1 MERKRR
7 KKKKSRAKKIIVSI
21 LVVLAIFI
29 LIVAA
34 IIVYKLTALNS
45 SINNPLDRKHSEL
58 RDKPLKDGEPISIAL
73 FGIDSNE
80 ERASENGGQRS
91 DSIVLLSINP
101 KDKKTEM
108 ISVPRDTHAE
118 IVGKDTEEKINH
130 AYAYGGPDMAVKS
143 VEKLMNVPIDHYAA
157 INMDGVS
164 TLIDELNGVDV
175 TSNATFNVKNYS
187 FEKGKKYHMDGKEA
201 LAFMRSR
208 KEAGAGG
215 DEGRQARQQLVI
227 EAVAK
232 KSMNPG
238 SIPKINSIFNAVE
251 DNVKTDLSLTEL
263 NGIRSDYKAAQKNV
277 NRHTLKGENTLG
289 YDGLYYFYPGD
300 NEQTIK
306 DYRDNLNLK

>member
-1 MERKRR
+1 MERR
-7 KKKKSRAKKIIVSI
+7 KKKKSTVKRVILTVLII
-21 LVVLAIFI
+21 LALLIIIAAAFIF
-29 LIVAA
+29 
-34 IIVYKLTALNS
+34 YKLTSLNS
-45 SINNPLDRKHSEL
+45 SINDPLDRKHSEL
-58 RDKPLKDGEPISIAL
+58 RDGPIKKGEPISIAL
-73 FGIDSNE
+73 FGIDSDE
-80 ERASENGGQRS
+80 VRDSEHGGQRS

-143 VEKLMNVPIDHYAA
+143 VEKLMDVPIDHYAA

-164 TLIDELNGVDV
+164 TLIDEVNGVDV
-175 TSNATFNVKNYS
+175 VSNATFNVRDYT

-232 KSMNPG
+232 KSMNPS

-251 DNVKTDLSLTEL
+251 DNVKTDLSLTDL
-263 NGIRSDYKAAQKNV
+263 NGIRSDYKSAQKNV

-289 YDGLYYFYPGD
+289 DDGLYYFYPSNND
-300 NEQTIK
+300 QIVK

>member
-1 MERKRR
+1 MKN
-7 KKKKSRAKKIIVSI
+7 KKKSVTKKIVITIIVI
-21 LVVLAIFI
+21 LAI
-29 LIVAA
+29 LIVLAA
-34 IIVYKLTALNS
+34 AFIFYKLTVLNS

-58 RDKPLKDGEPISIAL
+58 RDKPLKKDEPISIAL
-73 FGIDSNE
+73 FGIDSDE
-80 ERASENGGQRS
+80 VRASENGGQRS

-101 KDKKTEM
+101 KDKKTQM
-108 ISVPRDTHAE
+108 ISVPRDTHAK
-118 IVGKDTEEKINH
+118 IVGKGTEEKINH

-143 VEKLMNVPIDHYAA
+143 VEKLMDVPIDHYAA

-175 TSNATFNVKNYS
+175 VSNADFKVRDYS
-187 FEKGKKYHMDGKEA
+187 FEKGKKYHMVGKEA

-215 DEGRQARQQLVI
+215 DEGRQVRQQLVI

-232 KSMNPG
+232 KSINPS

-263 NGIRSDYKAAQKNV
+263 NDIRFDYKSAQKNV
-277 NRHTLKGENTLG
+277 KRHTLNGENKLG
-289 YDGLYYFYPGD
+289 DDGLYYFVPSD
-300 NEQTIK
+300 NEQIRE

>member
-1 MERKRR
+1 MERRR
-7 KKKKSRAKKIIVSI
+7 KRKNKTTAKKVILTIIIILGI
-21 LVVLAIFI
+21 LVILAAGFIF
-29 LIVAA
+29 
-34 IIVYKLTALNS
+34 YKLTTLNS

-73 FGIDSNE
+73 FGIDSDE
-80 ERASENGGQRS
+80 VRDSEQGGQRS

-108 ISVPRDTHAE
+108 ISVPRDTHAK
-118 IVGKDTEEKINH
+118 IVGKGTEEKINH

-143 VEKLMNVPIDHYAA
+143 VEKLMDVPIDHYAA

-164 TLIDELNGVDV
+164 RIINEINGVDV
-175 TSNATFNVKNYS
+175 VSNANFKVKGYI
-187 FEKGKKYHMDGKEA
+187 FEKGKNYDMDGKEA

-215 DEGRQARQQLVI
+215 DEGRQTRQQLVI

-232 KSMNPG
+232 KSINPS
-238 SIPKINSIFNAVE
+238 SIPKINTIFNAVE

-263 NGIRSDYKAAQKNV
+263 NGIRSDYKAAQKYI
-277 NRHTLKGENTLG
+277 NRHTLKGENTVG
-289 YDGLYYFYPGD
+289 DDGLYYFYPGD

-306 DYRDNLNLK
+306 AYKDNLNIK

>member
-1 MERKRR
+1 MKRKR
-7 KKKKSRAKKIIVSI
+7 KKKKSLTKKIVVTVII
-21 LVVLAIFI
+21 VLAILVI
-29 LIVAA
+29 LVAA
-34 IIVYKLTALNS
+34 FIFYKLFSLNNT
-45 SINNPLDRKHSEL
+45 INNPLDREHSEL
-58 RDKPLKDGEPISIAL
+58 RDKPREKGDPISIVL
-73 FGIDSNE
+73 FGIDDDE
-80 ERASENGGQRS
+80 VRKQENGGQRS

-143 VEKLMNVPIDHYAA
+143 VEKLMDVPIDHYAS

-164 TLIDELNGVDV
+164 RLIDEINGVDV
-175 TSNATFNVKNYS
+175 VSNSDFKVRDYV
-187 FEKGKKYHMDGKEA
+187 FEKGKKLHMNGDEA

-232 KSMNPG
+232 KSLKPS
-238 SIPKINSIFNAVE
+238 SIPKINTIFDAVE
-251 DNVKTDLSLTEL
+251 DNIMTNLSLTEL
-263 NGIRSDYKAAQKNV
+263 NDIRSDYQSAQETV
-277 NRHTLKGENTLG
+277 NRHTLKGENTMG
-289 YDGLYYFYPGD
+289 DDGLYYFYLGD
-300 NEQTIK
+300 NEKIIK
-306 DYRDNLNLK
+306 DYKDNLK

>member
-1 MERKRR
+1 MK
-7 KKKKSRAKKIIVSI
+7 KKKKSLAKKIVVTII
-21 LVVLAIFI
+21 IVLALLIILAAGFIF
-29 LIVAA
+29 
-34 IIVYKLTALNS
+34 YKLTTLNS

-58 RDKPLKDGEPISIAL
+58 RDKPLKDGEPISVAL
-73 FGIDSNE
+73 FGIDSDE
-80 ERASENGGQRS
+80 VRDSEQGGQRS

-108 ISVPRDTHAE
+108 ISVPRDTHAK
-118 IVGKDTEEKINH
+118 IVGKGTEEKINH
-130 AYAYGGPDMAVKS
+130 AYAYGGPDMAVQS
-143 VEKLMNVPIDHYAA
+143 VEKLMDVPIDHYAS

-164 TLIDELNGVDV
+164 TLIDEVNGVDV
-175 TSNATFNVKNYS
+175 ISNASFKVRDYTFKQ
-187 FEKGKKYHMDGKEA
+187 GKKQHMDGKEA

-232 KSMNPG
+232 KSINPS
-238 SIPKINSIFNAVE
+238 SIPKINTIFNAVE

-263 NGIRSDYKAAQKNV
+263 NGIRSDYKAAQKNI
-277 NRHTLKGENTLG
+277 NRHTLKGENTIG
-289 YDGLYYFYPGD
+289 DDGLYYFYPGD

-306 DYRDNLNLK
+306 DYKDNLNLK

>member
-1 MERKRR
+1 MKNE
-7 KKKKSRAKKIIVSI
+7 KKSVTKKIVITIIVI
-21 LVVLAIFI
+21 LAI
-29 LIVAA
+29 LIVLAA
-34 IIVYKLTALNS
+34 AFIFYKLTVLNS

-58 RDKPLKDGEPISIAL
+58 RNKPLKKDEPISIAL
-73 FGIDSNE
+73 FGIDSDE
-80 ERASENGGQRS
+80 VRASENGGQRS

-108 ISVPRDTHAE
+108 ISVPRDTHAK
-118 IVGKDTEEKINH
+118 IVGKGTEEKINH

-143 VEKLMNVPIDHYAA
+143 VEKLMDVPIDHYAA

-164 TLIDELNGVDV
+164 ILIDELNGVDV
-175 TSNATFNVKNYS
+175 VSNADFKVRDYS

-215 DEGRQARQQLVI
+215 DEGRQVRQQLVI

-232 KSMNPG
+232 KSINPS

-251 DNVKTDLSLTEL
+251 DNIKTDLSLTEL
-263 NGIRSDYKAAQKNV
+263 NGIRSDYKSAQKNV
-277 NRHTLKGENTLG
+277 KRHTLNGENTLG
-289 YDGLYYFYPGD
+289 DDGLYYFVPSD
-300 NEQTIK
+300 NEQIRK

>member
-21 LVVLAIFI
+21 LFVLAILI
-29 LIVAA
+29 LIIAA

-45 SINNPLDRKHSEL
+45 SINDPLDRKHSEL
-58 RDKPLKDGEPISIAL
+58 RDQPLKDGEPISIAL

-80 ERASENGGQRS
+80 ERALENDGQRS

-108 ISVPRDTHAE
+108 ISVPRDTHAK
-118 IVGKDTEEKINH
+118 IVGKGIEEKINH

-164 TLIDELNGVDV
+164 TLIDEVNGVDV
-175 TSNATFNVKNYS
+175 VSNADFKVRNYTFS
-187 FEKGKKYHMDGKEA
+187 KGQKYHMDGKEA

-232 KSMNPG
+232 KSMNPS
-238 SIPKINSIFNAVE
+238 SIPKINSIFDAVE
-251 DNVKTDLSLTEL
+251 NNVKTDLSLTEL
-263 NGIRSDYKAAQKNV
+263 NSIRSDYKAAQKNV
-277 NRHTLKGENTLG
+277 NRHTLKGENSLG
-289 YDGLYYFYPGD
+289 DDGLYYFYLGD
-300 NEQTIK
+300 NEDTIQA
-306 DYRDNLNLK
+306 YRDNLDLK

>member
-1 MERKRR
+1 MKNE
-7 KKKKSRAKKIIVSI
+7 KKSVTKKIVITIIVI
-21 LVVLAIFI
+21 LAI
-29 LIVAA
+29 LIVLAA
-34 IIVYKLTALNS
+34 AFIFYKLTVLNS

-58 RDKPLKDGEPISIAL
+58 RNKPLKKDESISIAL
-73 FGIDSNE
+73 FGIDSDE
-80 ERASENGGQRS
+80 VRASENGGQRS

-108 ISVPRDTHAE
+108 ISVPRDTHAK
-118 IVGKDTEEKINH
+118 IVGKGTEEKINH
-130 AYAYGGPDMAVKS
+130 AYAYGGPDMSVKS
-143 VEKLMNVPIDHYAA
+143 VEKLMDVPIDHYAA

-175 TSNATFNVKNYS
+175 VSNADFKVRDYS
-187 FEKGKKYHMDGKEA
+187 FEKGKKYHMVGKEA

-215 DEGRQARQQLVI
+215 DEGRQVRQQLVI

-232 KSMNPG
+232 KSINPS

-263 NGIRSDYKAAQKNV
+263 NDIRSDYKSAQKNV
-277 NRHTLKGENTLG
+277 KRHTLNGENKLG
-289 YDGLYYFYPGD
+289 DDGLYYFVPSD
-300 NEQTIK
+300 NEQIRE

>member
-1 MERKRR
+1 MLT
-7 KKKKSRAKKIIVSI
+7 IIIILGI
-21 LVVLAIFI
+21 LVILAAGFIF
-29 LIVAA
+29 
-34 IIVYKLTALNS
+34 YKLITLNS

-73 FGIDSNE
+73 FGIDSDE
-80 ERASENGGQRS
+80 VRDSEQGGQRS

-108 ISVPRDTHAE
+108 ISVPRDTHAK

-164 TLIDELNGVDV
+164 TLINEVNGVDV
-175 TSNATFNVKNYS
+175 VSNGDFTKSNYTFT
-187 FEKGKKYHMDGKEA
+187 KGQKYHMNGKEA

-232 KSMNPG
+232 KSINPS
-238 SIPKINSIFNAVE
+238 SIPKINTIFNAVE
-251 DNVKTDLSLTEL
+251 ENVKTDLSLTEL
-263 NGIRSDYKAAQKNV
+263 NGIRSDYKAAQKNI
-277 NRHTLKGENTLG
+277 NRHILKGENTIG
-289 YDGLYYFYPGD
+289 DDGLYYFYPGD

-306 DYRDNLNLK
+306 DYKDNLNLK

>member
-1 MERKRR
+1 MKN
-7 KKKKSRAKKIIVSI
+7 KKKSVTKKIVITIIVI
-21 LVVLAIFI
+21 LAI
-29 LIVAA
+29 LIVLAA
-34 IIVYKLTALNS
+34 AFIFYKLTVLNS

-58 RDKPLKDGEPISIAL
+58 RDKPLKKDEPISIAL
-73 FGIDSNE
+73 FGIDSDE
-80 ERASENGGQRS
+80 VRASENGGQRS

-101 KDKKTEM
+101 KDKKTQM
-108 ISVPRDTHAE
+108 ISVPRDTHAK
-118 IVGKDTEEKINH
+118 IVGKGTEEKINH

-143 VEKLMNVPIDHYAA
+143 VEKLMDVPIDHYAA

-175 TSNATFNVKNYS
+175 VSNADFKVRDYS
-187 FEKGKKYHMDGKEA
+187 FEKGKKYHMVGKEA

-215 DEGRQARQQLVI
+215 DEGRQVRQQLVI

-232 KSMNPG
+232 KSINPS

-263 NGIRSDYKAAQKNV
+263 NDIRSDYKSAQKNV
-277 NRHTLKGENTLG
+277 KRHTLNGENKLG
-289 YDGLYYFYPGD
+289 DDGLYYFVPSD
-300 NEQTIK
+300 NEQIRE

>member
-1 MERKRR
+1 MKN
-7 KKKKSRAKKIIVSI
+7 KKKSVTKKIVITIIVI
-21 LVVLAIFI
+21 LAI
-29 LIVAA
+29 LIVLAA
-34 IIVYKLTALNS
+34 AFIFYKFTVLNS

-58 RDKPLKDGEPISIAL
+58 RDKPLKKDEPISIAL
-73 FGIDSNE
+73 FGIDSDE
-80 ERASENGGQRS
+80 VRASENGGQRS

-108 ISVPRDTHAE
+108 ISVPRDTHAK
-118 IVGKDTEEKINH
+118 IVGKGTEEKINH

-143 VEKLMNVPIDHYAA
+143 VEKLMDVPIDHYAA

-175 TSNATFNVKNYS
+175 VSNADFKVRDYS
-187 FEKGKKYHMDGKEA
+187 FEKGKKYHMVGKEA

-215 DEGRQARQQLVI
+215 DEGRQVRQQLVI

-232 KSMNPG
+232 KSINPS

-263 NGIRSDYKAAQKNV
+263 NDIRSDYKSAQKNV
-277 NRHTLKGENTLG
+277 KRHTLNGENKLG
-289 YDGLYYFYPGD
+289 DDGLYYFVPSD
-300 NEQTIK
+300 NEQIRK

>member
-1 MERKRR
+1 MERRR
-7 KKKKSRAKKIIVSI
+7 KKRKKSNAKKVMYTI
-21 LVVLAIFI
+21 LIVLAIFI
-29 LIVAA
+29 IFVIALIF
-34 IIVYKLTALNS
+34 YKLTALNN

-73 FGIDSNE
+73 FGIDSDE
-80 ERASENGGQRS
+80 VRASENGGQRS

-108 ISVPRDTHAE
+108 ISVPRDTHAK
-118 IVGKDTEEKINH
+118 IVGKGTEEKINH

-175 TSNATFNVKNYS
+175 TSNATFDVKNYS

-289 YDGLYYFYPGD
+289 DDGLYYFYPGD

>member
-1 MERKRR
+1 MKN
-7 KKKKSRAKKIIVSI
+7 KKKSVTKKIVITIIVI
-21 LVVLAIFI
+21 LAI
-29 LIVAA
+29 LIVLAA
-34 IIVYKLTALNS
+34 AFIFYKLTVLNS

-58 RDKPLKDGEPISIAL
+58 RDKPLKKDEPISIAL
-73 FGIDSNE
+73 FGIDSDE
-80 ERASENGGQRS
+80 VRASENGGQRS

-101 KDKKTEM
+101 KDKKTQM
-108 ISVPRDTHAE
+108 ISVPRDTHAK
-118 IVGKDTEEKINH
+118 IVGKGTEEKINH

-143 VEKLMNVPIDHYAA
+143 VENLMDVPIDHYAA

-175 TSNATFNVKNYS
+175 VSNADFKVRDYS
-187 FEKGKKYHMDGKEA
+187 FEKGKKYHMVGKKA

-215 DEGRQARQQLVI
+215 DEGRQVRQQLVI

-232 KSMNPG
+232 KSINPS

-263 NGIRSDYKAAQKNV
+263 NDIRSDYKSAQKNV
-277 NRHTLKGENTLG
+277 KRHTLNGENKLG
-289 YDGLYYFYPGD
+289 DDGLYYFVPSD
-300 NEQTIK
+300 NEQIRE

>member
-1 MERKRR
+1 MKNE
-7 KKKKSRAKKIIVSI
+7 KKSVTKKIVITIIVI
-21 LVVLAIFI
+21 LAI
-29 LIVAA
+29 LIVLAA
-34 IIVYKLTALNS
+34 AFIFYKLTVLNS

-58 RDKPLKDGEPISIAL
+58 RNKPLKKDESISIAL
-73 FGIDSNE
+73 FGIDSDE
-80 ERASENGGQRS
+80 VRASENGGQRS

-108 ISVPRDTHAE
+108 ISVPRDTHAK
-118 IVGKDTEEKINH
+118 IVGKGTEEKINH

-143 VEKLMNVPIDHYAA
+143 VEKLMDVPIDHYAA

-175 TSNATFNVKNYS
+175 VSNADFKVRDYS
-187 FEKGKKYHMDGKEA
+187 FEKGKKYHMVGKEA

-215 DEGRQARQQLVI
+215 DEGRQVRQQLVI

-232 KSMNPG
+232 KSINPS

-251 DNVKTDLSLTEL
+251 DNVKTDLSLNEL
-263 NGIRSDYKAAQKNV
+263 NDIRSDYKSAQKNV
-277 NRHTLKGENTLG
+277 KRHTLNGENKLG
-289 YDGLYYFYPGD
+289 DDGLYYFVPSD
-300 NEQTIK
+300 NEQIRE

>member
-1 MERKRR
+1 MERRKR
-7 KKKKSRAKKIIVSI
+7 KNKTTAKKVILTIIIILGI
-21 LVVLAIFI
+21 LVILAAGFIF
-29 LIVAA
+29 
-34 IIVYKLTALNS
+34 YKLTTLNS

-73 FGIDSNE
+73 FGIDSDE
-80 ERASENGGQRS
+80 VRDSEQGGQRS

-108 ISVPRDTHAE
+108 ISVPRDTHAK
-118 IVGKDTEEKINH
+118 IVGKGTEEKINH

-143 VEKLMNVPIDHYAA
+143 VEKLMDVPIDHYAA

-164 TLIDELNGVDV
+164 KIINEINGVDV
-175 TSNATFNVKNYS
+175 VSNANFKVKGYI
-187 FEKGKKYHMDGKEA
+187 FEKGKNYDMDGKEA

-215 DEGRQARQQLVI
+215 DEGRQTRQQLVI

-232 KSMNPG
+232 KSINPS
-238 SIPKINSIFNAVE
+238 SIPKINTIFNAVE

-263 NGIRSDYKAAQKNV
+263 NGIRSDYKAAQKYI
-277 NRHTLKGENTLG
+277 NRHTLKGENTVG
-289 YDGLYYFYPGD
+289 DDGLYYFYPGD

-306 DYRDNLNLK
+306 AYKDNLNIK

>member
-1 MERKRR
+1 MKRKR
-7 KKKKSRAKKIIVSI
+7 KKKTSLIKKVVVTVII
-21 LVVLAIFI
+21 VLAILVI
-29 LIVAA
+29 LVAA
-34 IIVYKLTALNS
+34 FIFYKFFSLNN
-45 SINNPLDRKHSEL
+45 SINNPLDREHSEL
-58 RDKPLKDGEPISIAL
+58 RDKPREKGDPISIVL
-73 FGIDSNE
+73 FGIDDDE
-80 ERASENGGQRS
+80 VRKQENGGQRS

-143 VEKLMNVPIDHYAA
+143 VEKLMNVPIDHYAS

-164 TLIDELNGVDV
+164 TLIDEINGVDV
-175 TSNATFNVKNYS
+175 VSNSDFKVRDYV
-187 FEKGKKYHMDGKEA
+187 FEKGKKHHMDGKEA

-232 KSMNPG
+232 KSLKPS
-238 SIPKINSIFNAVE
+238 SIPKINTIFDAVE
-251 DNVKTDLSLTEL
+251 DNIMTDLSLTEL
-263 NGIRSDYKAAQKNV
+263 NDIRSDYQSAQETV
-277 NRHTLKGENTLG
+277 NRHTLNGENTMG
-289 YDGLYYFYPGD
+289 DDGLYYFYPGD
-300 NEQTIK
+300 NKKVIK
-306 DYRDNLNLK
+306 DYKDNLK